1 MPVTRLPF
9 PVVSVMESSLESVT
23 ADEEG
28 KPADGRVGGSA
39 GSTGVAN
46 VNVVLASGA
55 DGVAADF
62 SEEFCIGVSSKSKP
76 KSICCVTG
84 VC

>member
-1 MPVTRLPF
+1 
-9 PVVSVMESSLESVT
+9 MESSLESVP

-28 KPADGRVGGSA
+28 NPADGRVGGSA
-39 GSTGVAN
+39 GCSAGVAK

-62 SEEFCIGVSSKSKP
+62 SEEFCMGVSSKSKP
-76 KSICCVTG
+76 KSICWLIGDCWCADAETG
-84 VC
+84 LI